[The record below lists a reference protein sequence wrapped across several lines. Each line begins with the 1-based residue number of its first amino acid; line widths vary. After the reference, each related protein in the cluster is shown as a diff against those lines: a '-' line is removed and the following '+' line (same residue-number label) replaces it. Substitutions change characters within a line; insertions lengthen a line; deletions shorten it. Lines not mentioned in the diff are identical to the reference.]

1 MKTKFENQSFG
12 KRLKSM
18 LKVDF
23 RRLFTT
29 KLFYIMF
36 GVSIV
41 IPILVLVMTTMMDG
55 TVSVNPQTGVETV
68 IEGFDNTWQSIATLS
83 TENSAMS
90 MDLTS
95 MCNIN
100 MLYFLASVL
109 ICIFV
114 AEDFRSGYSKVLFT
128 GRSKKGEYVISKSL
142 VGFVGGAFMI
152 LGWVIGAIVGG
163 AISGLS
169 FDLGTAGVNGLV
181 MCLIAKI
188 LLMAIFISIFL
199 LMSVI
204 AKQKL
209 WMSIVG
215 SLMIGML
222 FFMMIPALTPLDS
235 GITNVLLCLVGGL
248 IFSIIMGLISNKILK
263 KTDLV

>member
-152 LGWVIGAIVGG
+152 LGWVIGAIAGG

-235 GITNVLLCLVGGL
+235 GITNVLLCLIGGL
-248 IFSIIMGLISNKILK
+248 IFSIVMGLISNKILK

>member
-152 LGWVIGAIVGG
+152 LGWVIGAIAGG

-188 LLMAIFISIFL
+188 FLMAIFVSIFL
-199 LMSVI
+199 LMSVV

-222 FFMMIPALTPLDS
+222 FFMMIPMLTPLDS

-248 IFSIIMGLISNKILK
+248 IFSIVMGLISNKILK

>member
-1 MKTKFENQSFG
+1 MKMNFESQTFV
-12 KRLKSM
+12 KRFKSM
-18 LKVDF
+18 IKVDF

-29 KLFYIMF
+29 RLFYIMV
-36 GVSIV
+36 GVSFI

-68 IEGFDNTWQSIATLS
+68 IEGFDNVWQSIATTS
-83 TENSAMS
+83 SENSSMS

-100 MLYFLASVL
+100 MLYFLVSVL
-109 ICIFV
+109 VCIFV
-114 AEDFRSGYSKVLFT
+114 SDDFRSGFSKILFT
-128 GRSKKGEYVISKSL
+128 RRSKKCEYIISKTL
-142 VGFVGGAFMI
+142 VLFISGAFMI
-152 LGWVIGAIVGG
+152 IAWLFGAIIGG
-163 AISGLS
+163 TISGLS
-169 FDLGTAGVNGLV
+169 FDLSVGINGLV
-181 MCLIAKI
+181 MCIIAKI
-188 LLMAIFISIFL
+188 LLMLIFISIFL

-209 WMSIVG
+209 WMSIIG

-222 FFMMIPALTPLDS
+222 FFMIIPIVTPLDS
-235 GITNVLLCLVGGL
+235 NIMNVVLCLISGL
-248 IFSIIMGLISNKILK
+248 IFSTVIGVVSNRVLR

>member
-41 IPILVLVMTTMMDG
+41 IQILVLVMTTMMDG

-128 GRSKKGEYVISKSL
+128 GRSKKSEYVISKSL

-152 LGWVIGAIVGG
+152 LGWVIGAIAGG

-169 FDLGTAGVNGLV
+169 FDLGSAGVNGLV

-188 LLMAIFISIFL
+188 FLMAIFISIFL
-199 LMSVI
+199 LMSVV

-235 GITNVLLCLVGGL
+235 GITNVLLCLIGGL
-248 IFSIIMGLISNKILK
+248 IFSIVMGLISNKILQ

>member
-1 MKTKFENQSFG
+1 MKFESFSFG

-23 RRLFTT
+23 RRMFTG
-29 KLFYIMF
+29 KLFYIMLGISF
-36 GVSIV
+36 V
-41 IPILVLVMTTMMDG
+41 IPILVLVMTTLMDG
-55 TVSVNPQTGVETV
+55 TVSVDPQTGVETV
-68 IEGFDNTWQSIATLS
+68 IEGFDNTWQSIATIS
-83 TENSAMS
+83 SENSTMS

-100 MLYFLASVL
+100 MLYFIASVF

-114 AEDFRSGYSKVLFT
+114 AEDFRSGFSKTLFA
-128 GRSKKGEYVISKSL
+128 GRSKKGDYVISKSL
-142 VGFVGGAFMI
+142 AGFVGGTFMI
-152 LGWVIGAIVGG
+152 LAWLVGAIIGG

-169 FDLGTAGVNGLV
+169 FDLGVAGITGLV

-188 LLMAIFISIFL
+188 FLMAVFIAIFL
-199 LMSVI
+199 FMSVI
-204 AKQKL
+204 AKQRL

-222 FFMMIPALTPLDS
+222 LFMMIPILTPLDS
-235 GITNVLLCLVGGL
+235 NITNVLICFIGGIL
-248 IFSIIMGLISNKILK
+248 FNVIFGLISNKILK

>member
-1 MKTKFENQSFG
+1 MKAKFENQSFG

-29 KLFYIMF
+29 KLFYLMF
-36 GVSIV
+36 GASIV

-83 TENSAMS
+83 TENFAMS

-100 MLYFLASVL
+100 MLYFLTSVL

-142 VGFVGGAFMI
+142 VGFVGGTFMI
-152 LGWVIGAIVGG
+152 LGWVIGAVAGG

-169 FDLGTAGVNGLV
+169 FDLGMAGVNGLV
-181 MCLIAKI
+181 MCI
-188 LLMAIFISIFL
+188 ISKVL
-199 LMSVI
+199 LMSIFVSI
-204 AKQKL
+204 FVLMSVVAKQKL
-209 WMSIVG
+209 WLSIIG

-222 FFMMIPALTPLDS
+222 FFMMIPMLTPLDS
-235 GITNVLLCLVGGL
+235 SITNVLMCLIGGA
-248 IFSIIMGLISNKILK
+248 IFSLGIGAISNKVLE

>member
-152 LGWVIGAIVGG
+152 LGWVIGAIAGG

-188 LLMAIFISIFL
+188 FLMAIFVSIFL
-199 LMSVI
+199 LMSVV

-222 FFMMIPALTPLDS
+222 FFMMIPMLTPLDS

>member
-68 IEGFDNTWQSIATLS
+68 IEGFDNTWQSIASLS

-152 LGWVIGAIVGG
+152 LGWVIGAIAGG

-188 LLMAIFISIFL
+188 FLMAIFVSIFL
-199 LMSVI
+199 LMSVV

-248 IFSIIMGLISNKILK
+248 IFSIVMGIISNKILK

>member
-142 VGFVGGAFMI
+142 VGFASGAFMI
-152 LGWVIGAIVGG
+152 LGWVIGAIAGG

>member
-152 LGWVIGAIVGG
+152 LGWVIGAIAGG

-235 GITNVLLCLVGGL
+235 GITNVLLCLIGGL
-248 IFSIIMGLISNKILK
+248 IFSIVIGLISNRILK

>member
-1 MKTKFENQSFG
+1 MKTQFEKQSFG

-55 TVSVNPQTGVETV
+55 TVSVNPQTGAETV

-83 TENSAMS
+83 TENSTMS

-128 GRSKKGEYVISKSL
+128 GRSKKGEYIISKSL
-142 VGFVGGAFMI
+142 VGFVGGSFMI
-152 LGWVIGAIVGG
+152 LGWVIGAIAGG

-169 FDLGTAGVNGLV
+169 FDLGTAGTNGLV

-188 LLMAIFISIFL
+188 FLMAIFVSIFL

-209 WMSIVG
+209 WMSIIG

-222 FFMMIPALTPLDS
+222 FFMMIPMLTPLDS
-235 GITNVLLCLVGGL
+235 SLVNVFICLLGGL
-248 IFSIIMGLISNKILK
+248 LFSIVMGLISNKILK
-263 KTDLV
+263 KSDLV

>member
-1 MKTKFENQSFG
+1 MKIKFENQSFG

-109 ICIFV
+109 ICIFI
-114 AEDFRSGYSKVLFT
+114 ANDFRSGYSKVLFT
-128 GRSKKGEYVISKSL
+128 CRSKKGEYVISKSL
-142 VGFVGGAFMI
+142 V
-152 LGWVIGAIVGG
+152 
-163 AISGLS
+163 
-169 FDLGTAGVNGLV
+169 DL
-181 MCLIAKI
+181 
-188 LLMAIFISIFL
+188 
-199 LMSVI
+199 
-204 AKQKL
+204 
-209 WMSIVG
+209 
-215 SLMIGML
+215 
-222 FFMMIPALTPLDS
+222 
-235 GITNVLLCLVGGL
+235 LVGHL
-248 IFSIIMGLISNKILK
+248 
-263 KTDLV
+263 